1 MKKMLLATLL
11 GVNLFAFNT
20 VNGVSNNSYQM
31 KGKVVKAYTQSGF
44 GRRGVEWLFMD
55 VKTNKSIEK
64 VGIAPTFIISNLP
77 IKEGDIVKV
86 NGITPPVWPSGS
98 IRALDIYDVTQ
109 KKDYPIAGTTRGYAP
124 GCGRGWRY
132 GGYYR

>member
-1 MKKMLLATLL
+1 MKRLLVTALL
-11 GVNLFAFNT
+11 GASLFGFNT
-20 VNGVSNNSYQM
+20 VNGVSNDSYQI
-31 KGKVVKAYTQSGF
+31 KGKVLKAYIQPGF

-55 VKTNKSIEK
+55 VKTDKGIEK

-86 NGITPPVWPSGS
+86 NGITPPIWPRGS
-98 IRALDIYDVTQ
+98 IRAWDIYDVTQ
-109 KKDYPIAGTTRGYAP
+109 KKDYPIAGTTRGYGP
-124 GCGRGWRY
+124 GWGRGWRY